1 NPHARIS
8 VKLVAIAG
16 VGTIAAGVAKAH
28 ADVVL
33 ISGHDGGTGAAPL
46 TSIKHAGI
54 PWELGVAET
63 QQVLRLHGLRGRLVV
78 QTDGQLKTGR
88 DVVVAAL
95 LGAEEF
101 GFATAPLVAVGCIMM
116 RVCHLNTCPAGV
128 ATQDPRLRE
137 KFSGKPEH
145 AVNFMRFIAQH
156 LREIMAQ
163 LGFRKLEDMVGRVD
177 MLEPRAAI
185 DHWKAKG
192 FDFSNILYAPD
203 AGPEIGRFR
212 QIGQDHGIDKSLD
225 VTTLLGLCE
234 PAIARGEKVSA
245 ELPVRNVNRV
255 VGTITGSEVTKK
267 WGVDGL
273 PEDTIQIKFKGSAGQ
288 SFGAFMPNGMSFSLE
303 GDANDYFGKGL
314 SGGKIAIFPS
324 PKATFPSE
332 QNMIIGNVALYG
344 ATKGEVF
351 VRGMAGERFAV
362 RNSGVDT
369 VVEAVGDHGCE
380 YMTGGRVVVLGPTG
394 RNFAAGM
401 SGGIAYLLDEDG
413 QATSRI
419 NAQMVEIERID
430 DPTEAEELKALIEKH
445 VTATGS
451 PHAKSILT
459 AWPTKLSKFLRVIP
473 RDYKRVLAC
482 LKRAHDQGLSGD
494 EAIMAA
500 FEENARD
507 LSRVG
512 GN

>member
-1 NPHARIS
+1 
-8 VKLVAIAG
+8 
-16 VGTIAAGVAKAH
+16 
-28 ADVVL
+28 
-33 ISGHDGGTGAAPL
+33 
-46 TSIKHAGI
+46 
-54 PWELGVAET
+54 
-63 QQVLRLHGLRGRLVV
+63 
-78 QTDGQLKTGR
+78 LKTGR
-88 DVVVAAL
+88 DVAIAAL

-137 KFSGKPEH
+137 KFAGKPEH
-145 AVNFMRFIAQH
+145 AVNFMRFIATH

-203 AGPEIGRFR
+203 SGPEIGRFK
-212 QIGQDHGIDKSLD
+212 QINQDHGIDRSLD
-225 VTTLLGLCE
+225 VTTLLRLCE
-234 PAIARGEKVSA
+234 PAIARGEKVDV
-245 ELPVRNVNRV
+245 EVPVRNVNRV

-267 WGVDGL
+267 WGVAGL
-273 PEDTIQIKFKGSAGQ
+273 PEDTIKIKFKGSAGQ
-288 SFGAFMPNGMSFSLE
+288 SFGAFVPNGMSFALE

-314 SGGKIAIFPS
+314 SGGKLAVFPS
-324 PKATFPSE
+324 PLSSFPSE
-332 QNMIIGNVALYG
+332 SNMIIGNVALYG

-401 SGGIAYLLDEDG
+401 SGGVAYLLDENNES
-413 QATSRI
+413 ATRI
-419 NAQMVEIERID
+419 NTQMVDVERVD
-430 DPTEAEELKALIEKH
+430 DPKEADELRALIQKH
-445 VTATGS
+445 VDTTGS
-451 PHAKSILT
+451 EHAKAILA
-459 AWPTKLSKFLRVIP
+459 AWPTKLPKFVRVIP
-473 RDYKRVLAC
+473 KDYKRALAC

-507 LSRVG
+507 TSRVG

>member
-1 NPHARIS
+1 
-8 VKLVAIAG
+8 
-16 VGTIAAGVAKAH
+16 
-28 ADVVL
+28 
-33 ISGHDGGTGAAPL
+33 
-46 TSIKHAGI
+46 
-54 PWELGVAET
+54 
-63 QQVLRLHGLRGRLVV
+63 
-78 QTDGQLKTGR
+78 
-88 DVVVAAL
+88 
-95 LGAEEF
+95 
-101 GFATAPLVAVGCIMM
+101 
-116 RVCHLNTCPAGV
+116 V

-145 AVNFMRFIAQH
+145 AVNFMRFVAQH

-203 AGPEIGRFR
+203 AGPEIGRF
-212 QIGQDHGIDKSLD
+212 QTIQQDHGLDKSLD
-225 VTTLLGLCE
+225 VTTLLKLCA
-234 PAIARGEKVSA
+234 PAIERGEKVSA
-245 ELPVRNVNRV
+245 ELEVRNVNRV

-267 WGVDGL
+267 HGAKGL
-273 PEDTIQIKFKGSAGQ
+273 PDDTIQIKFKGSAGQ
-288 SFGAFMPNGMSFSLE
+288 SFGAFMPNGMTFALE

-314 SGGKIAIFPS
+314 AGGKLAVFPS
-324 PKATFPSE
+324 PKATFASE
-332 QNMIIGNVALYG
+332 NNMIVGNVALYG

-401 SGGIAYLLDEDG
+401 SGGIAYLLDEDNET
-413 QATSRI
+413 AAKI
-419 NAQMVEIERID
+419 NMQMVEVGRVD
-430 DPTEAEELKALIEKH
+430 DPQEAEALRALIEQH
-445 VTATGS
+445 VKATGS
-451 PHAKSILT
+451 KHAENILA
-459 AWPTKLSKFLRVIP
+459 AWPTKLPHFLRVIP
-473 RDYKRVLAC
+473 KDYKRVLAC